1 MITTRIIEEIKRKD
15 NMIRYKSISDETNVE
30 YCFNYFLNV
39 KNQPLEKGTLVNL
52 EKNGIYYNFKSVEK
66 ETISTEKFR
75 TKEHTELPNADDY
88 IIKEQDKYLF
98 GMAGNIAYSFF
109 NNAGNTPSGIDE
121 KFMKEHIKAV
131 FKVLK
136 ESRKECL
143 GY

>member
-15 NMIRYKSISDETNVE
+15 NMIRYKSVDDSNNRE
-30 YCFNYFLNV
+30 YCFNYFLNA

-52 EKNGIYYNFKSVEK
+52 EKNGVYYNFKNVEK
-66 ETISTEKFR
+66 EAINTEKFR
-75 TKEHTELPNADDY
+75 TKEHTELQDVDDY

-109 NNAGNTPSGIDE
+109 NNAGNTPSGLDKE
-121 KFMKEHIKAV
+121 FMKGHIKAV